1 MKTQNLIA
9 SAAAILFTMASLSA
23 VNYNVTSA
31 QASVQTQAIEVVD
44 LAPVYVHA
52 TPEEHRSAALM
63 ADIGISS
70 FASIPVTSRIDEGSN
85 TRQFSL
91 LGSDLAMPYY
101 SFGNKFGRIT
111 KE

>member
-9 SAAAILFTMASLSA
+9 SAAAVLFTVASLSA
-23 VNYNVTSA
+23 VNYNVTPA
-31 QASVQTQAIEVVD
+31 QAGVQTQAIEVVD

-52 TPEEHRSAALM
+52 TPEERRSASLM
-63 ADIGISS
+63 AYIGTSS
-70 FASIPVTSRIDEGSN
+70 FASIPTTSRIDDGY
-85 TRQFSL
+85 TKRQLSL

-101 SFGNKFGRIT
+101 SFSNKFGRIT